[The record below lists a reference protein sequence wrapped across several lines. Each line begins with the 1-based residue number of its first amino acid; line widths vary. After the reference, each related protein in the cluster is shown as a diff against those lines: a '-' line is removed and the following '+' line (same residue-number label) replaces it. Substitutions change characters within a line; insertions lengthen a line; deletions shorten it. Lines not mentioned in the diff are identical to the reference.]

1 MSKLSMIGRSDGST
15 LGGARMYNRNKDAFP
30 LLDFKEL
37 SICLQ
42 TMEFTAS
49 EELIS
54 RPTSQYIKTL
64 FEQFVDIFMGLSIQL
79 TEELSKDLLGR
90 NNGFSHDSHP
100 EDEQNNGRFDA
111 KKDDTSQLIP
121 LMILFRCS
129 LAFLEKC
136 GVHDFNIMDLK
147 KPDSQR
153 IRRILSAVIN
163 FARFR
168 EERMK
173 DCEPIAQV
181 CEELSEDARKVE
193 SEIVLVQ
200 NEIDKLR
207 EQVGENNEGNKKST
221 LAQLNNYNYKLQAEL
236 KNLEKAS
243 TQLQLEH
250 AQYKEQKNGLLD
262 QFKDLHWLVEKEAL
276 DVEKYKSFML
286 INASELNTILDDL
299 NKSLEDAEQELR
311 AGEIRLQNRS
321 KTIESIKTTEDELKN
336 ILTIVQSIIDDLVRL
351 EEVRTAIDKQLAL
364 RDKEITNIEEIETLI
379 RESERFLKNHEEKI
393 QNTNKLASKKREDAK
408 HRLKILEEE
417 YARLTDERGVREKK
431 MDQNRLIIKSL
442 EEDISKMKAA
452 FEREKRDIETAIARL
467 NAHIRSYLSDMNNV

>member
-1 MSKLSMIGRSDGST
+1 M
-15 LGGARMYNRNKDAFP
+15 
-30 LLDFKEL
+30 
-37 SICLQ
+37 
-42 TMEFTAS
+42 
-49 EELIS
+49 
-54 RPTSQYIKTL
+54 
-64 FEQFVDIFMGLSIQL
+64 
-79 TEELSKDLLGR
+79 
-90 NNGFSHDSHP
+90 
-100 EDEQNNGRFDA
+100 
-111 KKDDTSQLIP
+111 
-121 LMILFRCS
+121 
-129 LAFLEKC
+129 
-136 GVHDFNIMDLK
+136 
-147 KPDSQR
+147 
-153 IRRILSAVIN
+153 
-163 FARFR
+163 
-168 EERMK
+168 
-173 DCEPIAQV
+173 
-181 CEELSEDARKVE
+181 
-193 SEIVLVQ
+193 
-200 NEIDKLR
+200 
-207 EQVGENNEGNKKST
+207 
-221 LAQLNNYNYKLQAEL
+221 
-236 KNLEKAS
+236 EKAS

-299 NKSLEDAEQELR
+299 KKSLEDAEQELR
-311 AGEIRLQNRS
+311 AGEIKLQNRS

-452 FEREKRDIETAIARL
+452 FEREKRDIETAITRL